1 MLNPIYGNGEA
12 KPILSKQNNKISRKS
27 KEIDEQNT
35 VPATGGDKVNISSAA
50 IDRQRNTLL
59 VETALKVLRNETG
72 VRNQE
77 VNRTA
82 KNVVKGVYYQPVV
95 NQEIATGLME
105 GEGLKVDDLE
115 KEVSAV
121 LVQSKSKVESSDN
134 DLTKIQKRIE
144 ENYYDQD
151 NVLKEVVNNL
161 WPGLTENS

>member
-1 MLNPIYGNGEA
+1 MLNPIYSNGEA
-12 KPILSKQNNKISRKS
+12 KPILPKQNNKISRKS
-27 KEIDEQNT
+27 EDIDEQNT

-121 LVQSKSKVESSDN
+121 LVQSKAKVESSDK

-144 ENYYDQD
+144 QNYYDQD
-151 NVLKEVVNNL
+151 NVLKEVIDNL